1 MGTFYFNLMQRS
13 GFGPEAE
20 AIRAA
25 WKRGDRAGAAKHMS
39 DAMLQA
45 LSLTGDQAACL
56 AQLDRLRSAGATL
69 PVLMPP
75 RGATAAMVRRT
86 IELLAPDA

>member
-1 MGTFYFNLMQRS
+1 
-13 GFGPEAE
+13 
-20 AIRAA
+20 
-25 WKRGDRAGAAKHMS
+25 MS